1 MWVDLWDELDLRV
14 IAESGQCF
22 RMREDAFGGFAGAPE
37 RLWRLVTGHH
47 VLYMATE
54 GSRAWVSV
62 EKEEWEKIWLPYF
75 DYEMDYG
82 AFRRKGGGK
91 SPFMQEAFAR
101 GEGLRILRQDPF
113 EMLLTFLLSQR
124 KSIPAIAANVEALCR
139 TYGEEMVT
147 PAEILYTFPSPQALL
162 DVTEEVYRGMGMGY
176 RAPYLVSAVQMVA
189 EGELSL
195 TGIASL
201 PTEELIAELMR
212 VKGVGIKV
220 ASCVV
225 LFGYGRK
232 DCAPVDVWIARA
244 IEEEFG
250 GVDPFPAFAPFQG
263 LAQQYIFY
271 LQKHRVK

>member
-22 RMREDAFGGFAGAPE
+22 RMREDAFPGFPGSPQ
-37 RLWRLVTGHH
+37 RLWRLVHGHH
-47 VLYMATE
+47 VLYMAVE
-54 GSRAWVSV
+54 DQKAWVSAT
-62 EKEEWEKIWLPYF
+62 KEEWEITWLPYF
-75 DYEMDYG
+75 DAGMDYG
-82 AFRRKGGGK
+82 AFRRKGGGS
-91 SPFMQEAFAR
+91 SPFMREAFAK

-139 TYGEEMVT
+139 AYGDPLTTPVETIYAFPTPAALYPVGEE
-147 PAEILYTFPSPQALL
+147 E
-162 DVTEEVYRGMGMGY
+162 YRRMGLGY
-176 RAPYLVSAVQMVA
+176 RSPYLACAVRMVA
-189 EGELSL
+189 EGELNLDS
-195 TGIASL
+195 IASL
-201 PTEELIAELMR
+201 STPELIAELMR

-220 ASCVV
+220 ASCVA

-250 GVDPFPAFAPFQG
+250 GEDPFPAFAPFQG
-263 LAQQYIFY
+263 LAQQYVFF
-271 LQKHRVK
+271 LQKHRG